1 MLGRE
6 LFPAFNAHS
15 WLDRVV
21 PMIRF
26 INNIEDYTCRF
37 LLGLFVILIFAQ
49 VVMRSTLG
57 IGMAWIEELS
67 RYAFVCFVFLGAAHA
82 AHLGA
87 HNRLQI
93 HINLLPKR
101 VANGLL
107 LFVDLIWV
115 GFCLTLAWKSISLIN
130 LLLEF
135 PYRSPAMGWSLA
147 YVYMIFPVAF
157 VLMAFRVLQVQYLKL
172 VKGVEFGDKDQ
183 EQVDQIIEEEATSGV
198 TSKKHRGVK

>member
-6 LFPAFNAHS
+6 NLPALNARS

-21 PMIRF
+21 PVLKF

-49 VVMRSTLG
+49 VVMRATLG

-67 RYAFVCFVFLGAAHA
+67 RYAFVWFVFLGAAHA

-87 HNRLQI
+87 HNRLQV

-115 GFCLTLAWKSISLIN
+115 GFCLTLAWKSLSLIE
-130 LLLEF
+130 LLFAF
-135 PYRSPAMGWSLA
+135 PYRTPAMGWSLV

-172 VKGVEFGDKDQ
+172 VKGVELGDIDQ
-183 EQVDQIIEEEATSGV
+183 EQVDKIIEDEAAKSP
-198 TSKKHRGVK
+198 SSEK

>member
-1 MLGRE
+1 MLK
-6 LFPAFNAHS
+6 
-15 WLDRVV
+15 
-21 PMIRF
+21 F

-37 LLGLFVILIFAQ
+37 LLGLFVVLIFAQ
-49 VVMRSTLG
+49 VLMRAMFG
-57 IGMAWIEELS
+57 IGMAWVEELS
-67 RYAFVCFVFLGAAHA
+67 RFAFVWFVFLGAAHA

-115 GFCLTLAWKSISLIN
+115 GFCLTLAWKSLSLIE
-130 LLLEF
+130 LLLQF
-135 PYRSPAMGWSLA
+135 PYITPAMGWSLA

-172 VKGVEFGDKDQ
+172 VKGVEFCDVDQ
-183 EQVDQIIEEEATSGV
+183 EQVDQITEGETSSSPS
-198 TSKKHRGVK
+198 SKAGKG